1 MRGDHYHIRRT
12 AGESHVV
19 YIEAMPGASE
29 RAQRVKIM
37 NANWVAGGDG
47 EDGSFQI
54 MVVTEDG
61 EKHLMSPSPASTA
74 TLISMARA
82 DTVLVWDPA
91 DRTLIAANI
100 VGKMPWTE
108 EVVVAAPASID
119 TGPTPESGGE

>member
-1 MRGDHYHIRRT
+1 
-12 AGESHVV
+12 
-19 YIEAMPGASE
+19 
-29 RAQRVKIM
+29 M

-61 EKHLMSPSPASTA
+61 EKHLMSPSAASTA
-74 TLISMARA
+74 TLIALARA

-100 VGKMPWTE
+100 VGRMPWTE
-108 EVVVAAPASID
+108 GAVAAPVSID
-119 TGPTPESGGE
+119 TEPTPEVGGQ